1 MKKFAVY
8 FVLTALL
15 LSVLPICG
23 YANETGTVCN
33 VVYFEDCSYMVQ
45 ELFVVETRASGTKTG
60 SKADTYYKS
69 DGTAEWKVT
78 LTGTFSYTGTS
89 ATCTSA
95 NVSVT
100 IYNSNWYTISR
111 SSNKSGN
118 VATSSVTMGY
128 KTLGITTSRETSN
141 LTLTCDKNGNLS

>member
-1 MKKFAVY
+1 MKRIVVY
-8 FVLTALL
+8 FVLAALL
-15 LSVLPICG
+15 LSVLPLCG
-23 YANETGTVCN
+23 YANESGTVCN
-33 VVYFEDCSYMVQ
+33 VVYFEDGSYMVR
-45 ELFVVETRASGTKTG
+45 ELFVVQTRASGTKTG
-60 SKADTYYKS
+60 SKVDTYYTS

-89 ATCTSA
+89 AACTASNASA
-95 NVSVT
+95 T

-111 SSNKSGN
+111 NANKSGN

-128 KTLGITTSRETSN
+128 KTLGITTARETSN